1 MTPDDI
7 DRILA
12 GDEDVLPSSGF
23 EISVMEA
30 VVKEATAPPPLE
42 FPWLRALPGFIA
54 LLMVLAVAIW
64 IGIGALND
72 PSTGADLDEGLR
84 ALYAFGTRP
93 AIRWAVLTFV
103 MTIVSA
109 VLPLRL
115 MRRM

>member
-1 MTPDDI
+1 VTPDDI

-54 LLMVLAVAIW
+54 LLVVLAVAIW
-64 IGIGALND
+64 IGIGTLND
-72 PSTGADLDEGLR
+72 PSAGADLEEGLR
-84 ALYAFGTRP
+84 ALYGKRP
-93 AIRWAVLTFV
+93 EIGWAVLTAV

-115 MRRM
+115 IRRM